1 MSRSVRRTTQMSYIQ
16 SESSSSPNTPSVRT
30 TSAEQT
36 SSESPL
42 TPTCQSRLQ
51 EKHQLQ
57 HLNDRL
63 AQYIERVRQLEAEN
77 QRLSLS
83 IRNTEDIVSKER
95 NSLRDTYE
103 RELAEAR
110 RLLDE
115 CSKAKARA
123 FLELNK
129 NMTYMDEL
137 QTKVERLERH
147 LQECEERR
155 AQLDGQVQD
164 LTTRLNA
171 SEAQRKHWENEAK
184 KLCEECDSLTS
195 QLANVQKKHDAEA
208 LTRVDL
214 ENKVQSLRE
223 QLAFNKQLYEK
234 EIEETRHRR
243 QIEIT
248 EINHELEEDYKQ
260 KLQEAL
266 QLMREQLDEKIKIS
280 RKEIEDM
287 YDSKMQTLRES
298 AERNRDSANTAREE
312 LGRANSQLSYFET
325 ERAKYEEMVGF
336 VVLLIAVFVANL
348 EKKNREL
355 ESRYTRLHD
364 EMYARLSSRDTEIRQ
379 LRDEIALMIQQYK
392 DLMDIKVQLS
402 VEIEAYRR
410 LLEGEEKR
418 LHLSPTPPPPGSESP
433 AVRPK
438 KRRIM
443 HERETEVY
451 ATYETNSE
459 CIGDIEIID
468 HDVDGLF
475 VKLNNK
481 SSKDLSLNGWSVVRA
496 GTDREV
502 TYKFHPKLVMKPG
515 KQLTV
520 WSANAGVQHN
530 PPSDLVMKNQHWP
543 VGNRIRTSVVNP
555 QDEEVAWRESVKS
568 SRSERTTFRTGDP
581 FDYGLEVRIGTDQ
594 RCSVM

>member
-234 EIEETRHRR
+234 
-243 QIEIT
+243 
-248 EINHELEEDYKQ
+248 
-260 KLQEAL
+260 
-266 QLMREQLDEKIKIS
+266 
-280 RKEIEDM
+280 
-287 YDSKMQTLRES
+287 MQTLRES

-325 ERAKYEEMVGF
+325 ERAKYEEMVRF
-336 VVLLIAVFVANL
+336 VVLLIAMFVANL

-438 KRRIM
+438 KRRIL

>member
-16 SESSSSPNTPSVRT
+16 SESSSSPNTPGMRT
-30 TSAEQT
+30 APPEQI
-36 SSESPL
+36 SGESPL

-103 RELAEAR
+103 RELEEAR
-110 RLLDE
+110 RMLDE

-129 NMTYMDEL
+129 NMTYMEEL
-137 QTKVERLERH
+137 QTKVDRLDRH
-147 LQECEERR
+147 LQECEARR

-164 LTTRLNA
+164 LTAKLSA

-195 QLANVQKKHDAEA
+195 QLANIQKKHDAEA
-208 LTRVDL
+208 LSRVDL

-234 EIEETRHRR
+234 
-243 QIEIT
+243 
-248 EINHELEEDYKQ
+248 
-260 KLQEAL
+260 
-266 QLMREQLDEKIKIS
+266 
-280 RKEIEDM
+280 
-287 YDSKMQTLRES
+287 MQNLRES

-312 LGRANSQLSYFET
+312 LGRANSQLSYFEA
-325 ERAKYEEMVGF
+325 ERAKYEEMVS
-336 VVLLIAVFVANL
+336 NL

-355 ESRYTRLHD
+355 EARYTRLHD

-438 KRRIM
+438 KRRIL

-459 CIGDIEIID
+459 SIGDIEIID

-515 KQLTV
+515 KQLTI

-543 VGNRIRTSVVNP
+543 VGNRIRSSVVNP

-581 FDYGLEVRIGTDQ
+581 FDYGLEGTDQ
-594 RCSVM
+594 RCSIM

>member
-325 ERAKYEEMVGF
+325 ERAKYEEMVRF
-336 VVLLIAVFVANL
+336 VVLLIAMFVANL

-438 KRRIM
+438 KRRIL

>member
-16 SESSSSPNTPSVRT
+16 SESSSSPNTPSMRT
-30 TSAEQT
+30 TPPEQI
-36 SSESPL
+36 SGESPL

-103 RELAEAR
+103 RELEEAR
-110 RLLDE
+110 RMLDE

-129 NMTYMDEL
+129 NMTYMEEL

-147 LQECEERR
+147 LQECEARR

-164 LTTRLNA
+164 LTAKLNA

-248 EINHELEEDYKQ
+248 EINQELEEDYKQ

-280 RKEIEDM
+280 RKEIEEM
-287 YDSKMQTLRES
+287 YDSKMQNLRES

-312 LGRANSQLSYFET
+312 LGRANSQLSYFEA
-325 ERAKYEEMVGF
+325 ERAKYEEMVRL
-336 VVLLIAVFVANL
+336 VSNL

-379 LRDEIALMIQQYK
+379 LRDEIGLMIQQYK

-438 KRRIM
+438 KRRIL

-459 CIGDIEIID
+459 SIGDIEIID

-515 KQLTV
+515 KQLTI

-543 VGNRIRTSVVNP
+543 VGNRIRSSVVNP
-555 QDEEVAWRESVKS
+555 QDEEIAWRESVKS

-581 FDYGLEVRIGTDQ
+581 FDYGLEGTDQ
-594 RCSVM
+594 RCSIM

>member
-325 ERAKYEEMVGF
+325 ERAKYEEMV
-336 VVLLIAVFVANL
+336 ANL

-438 KRRIM
+438 KRRIL

>member
-16 SESSSSPNTPSVRT
+16 SESSSSPNTPGVRT
-30 TSAEQT
+30 TSAEQI

-325 ERAKYEEMVGF
+325 ERAKYEEMVRF

-438 KRRIM
+438 KRRIL

-515 KQLTV
+515 KQLTI

>member
-16 SESSSSPNTPSVRT
+16 SESSSSPNTPGVRT
-30 TSAEQT
+30 TSAEQI

-234 EIEETRHRR
+234 
-243 QIEIT
+243 
-248 EINHELEEDYKQ
+248 
-260 KLQEAL
+260 
-266 QLMREQLDEKIKIS
+266 
-280 RKEIEDM
+280 
-287 YDSKMQTLRES
+287 MQTLRES

-325 ERAKYEEMVGF
+325 ERAKYEEMVRF
-336 VVLLIAVFVANL
+336 VVLLIAVANL

-438 KRRIM
+438 KRRIL

-515 KQLTV
+515 KQLTI

>member
-16 SESSSSPNTPSVRT
+16 SESSSSPNTPGVRT
-30 TSAEQT
+30 TSAEQI

-325 ERAKYEEMVGF
+325 ERAKYEEMVRF
-336 VVLLIAVFVANL
+336 VVLLIAVANL

-438 KRRIM
+438 KRRIL

-515 KQLTV
+515 KQLTI

-581 FDYGLEVRIGTDQ
+581 FDYGLEGTDQ